1 MINTLPVFL
10 ALPVPPYGTDP
21 CLPRRWEGV
30 DSCPIF
36 EFESVIFQGALPAV
50 RAVQSCLSFSLVTL
64 NKLGDTQVLWYTS
77 AGSSK

>member
-1 MINTLPVFL
+1 MINTSPVFL

-36 EFESVIFQGALPAV
+36 EFGSVIFQGALPAV
-50 RAVQSCLSFSLVTL
+50 RAVQSCCLSVSLVRVT
-64 NKLGDTQVLWYTS
+64 KLGER
-77 AGSSK
+77 